1 MVIRKKLFGL
11 VDTMIGRKK
20 NVVLPKY
27 DDPATLA
34 SMLNTFFIDKIN
46 TIRAEFPLLE
56 SNLPSYSFTSMD
68 SIMPECTAVLDHFDV
83 ISKPE
88 LVKIISCMH
97 KTTCSSDPFPT
108 KLLMDHLE
116 AIIDTILHIVNL
128 SLTTA
133 VFPSSCKSSI
143 VIPLFK
149 KTGLDC
155 EVLKNYRPVSIL
167 SFLSKIIEK
176 NIFVRILQHITDNDI
191 IDGFQSAY
199 KAGHSCETALLR
211 VYNDIVITIGKGNGS
226 FLVLLDLSAAFDTI
240 DHDNLFM
247 ILERF
252 VGISGSALQ
261 LIKSYFSGRTQR
273 VVIDGICLILLILFV
288 GCLKVLFW
296 GP

>member
-1 MVIRKKLFGL
+1 
-11 VDTMIGRKK
+11 
-20 NVVLPKY
+20 
-27 DDPATLA
+27 
-34 SMLNTFFIDKIN
+34 
-46 TIRAEFPLLE
+46 
-56 SNLPSYSFTSMD
+56 
-68 SIMPECTAVLDHFDV
+68 
-83 ISKPE
+83 
-88 LVKIISCMH
+88 
-97 KTTCSSDPFPT
+97 
-108 KLLMDHLE
+108 MDHLE

-143 VIPLFK
+143 VISLIK

-155 EVLKNYRPVSIL
+155 EILKNYRPVANL

-176 NIFVRILQHITDNDI
+176 IISGRILQHITDNDI

-252 VGISGSALQ
+252 AGISGSALQ

-273 VVIDGICLILLILFV
+273 VVIDSILLILFV

-296 GP
+296 GLECVKTALYLW

>member
-1 MVIRKKLFGL
+1 M
-11 VDTMIGRKK
+11 
-20 NVVLPKY
+20 PKY

-68 SIMPECTAVLDHFDV
+68 SIMPECTVVLDHFEV

-133 VFPSSCKSSI
+133 VFPSI
-143 VIPLFK
+143 VIPLIK
-149 KTGLDC
+149 KTGLNC
-155 EVLKNYRPVSIL
+155 EILKNYRAVSNL

-176 NIFVRILQHITDNDI
+176 FISVRILQHITDNDI

-226 FLVLLDLSAAFDTI
+226 FLVLLDLSAAFDT
-240 DHDNLFM
+240 NTNTNTNNF
-247 ILERF
+247 ILD
-252 VGISGSALQ
+252 
-261 LIKSYFSGRTQR
+261 K
-273 VVIDGICLILLILFV
+273 
-288 GCLKVLFW
+288 
-296 GP
+296 

>member
-1 MVIRKKLFGL
+1 
-11 VDTMIGRKK
+11 
-20 NVVLPKY
+20 
-27 DDPATLA
+27 
-34 SMLNTFFIDKIN
+34 
-46 TIRAEFPLLE
+46 
-56 SNLPSYSFTSMD
+56 
-68 SIMPECTAVLDHFDV
+68 
-83 ISKPE
+83 
-88 LVKIISCMH
+88 
-97 KTTCSSDPFPT
+97 
-108 KLLMDHLE
+108 MDHLE

-143 VIPLFK
+143 VISLIK

-155 EVLKNYRPVSIL
+155 EVLKNYRPVANL

-176 NIFVRILQHITDNDI
+176 IISARILQHITDNDI

-247 ILERF
+247 ILERSA
-252 VGISGSALQ
+252 GISGSALQ

-273 VVIDGICLILLILFV
+273 VVIDGILLILFV

-296 GP
+296 GLECIKTALYLW

>member
-1 MVIRKKLFGL
+1 M
-11 VDTMIGRKK
+11 
-20 NVVLPKY
+20 
-27 DDPATLA
+27 
-34 SMLNTFFIDKIN
+34 
-46 TIRAEFPLLE
+46 
-56 SNLPSYSFTSMD
+56 
-68 SIMPECTAVLDHFDV
+68 
-83 ISKPE
+83 
-88 LVKIISCMH
+88 
-97 KTTCSSDPFPT
+97 
-108 KLLMDHLE
+108 
-116 AIIDTILHIVNL
+116 
-128 SLTTA
+128 TTA

-143 VIPLFK
+143 VIPLIK

-155 EVLKNYRPVSIL
+155 EVLKNYRPVSNL

-176 NIFVRILQHITDNDI
+176 IISVRILQHITDNDI

-273 VVIDGICLILLILFV
+273 VVIDGILSDFANLVCGVPQARFCFGAREVLFV
-288 GCLKVLFW
+288 FVTPLCHLKETQYWLSYLCGRHTTLYLV
-296 GP
+296 